1 MEALT
6 SKRKFIEQYM
16 NAPVIHSPQ
25 LPRNHEQIRQR
36 AQAIY
41 AARGGMMG
49 MTLNDWLKAEL
60 ELKQQ
65 LGEQTNETD
74 NQGRNY
80 EYDEF

>member
-16 NAPVIHSPQ
+16 NAPVVHSPQ
-25 LPRNHEQIRQR
+25 LPRNYEQIRQR

-80 EYDEF
+80 E